1 MAALSG
7 MAVCLIERIAHS
19 AVLHSAN
26 ERFTSNRLDFRQ
38 GQPMAGLKLD
48 DVLTDLEFTT
58 DRGIC
63 RLINEA
69 KNAEFLLGFDRG
81 LRELVVYT
89 PPGRGDVISLE
100 PYTQTTD
107 AINLQAR
114 GVAGGCESWGTA
126 QDAFV
131 ITMETRG

>member
-1 MAALSG
+1 MYCANLVPHSRYPTSAARNSG
-7 MAVCLIERIAHS
+7 SSGNAASS
-19 AVLHSAN
+19 AA
-26 ERFTSNRLDFRQ
+26 
-38 GQPMAGLKLD
+38 
-48 DVLTDLEFTT
+48 
-58 DRGIC
+58 

-69 KNAEFLLGFDRG
+69 KNTEFLLGLDRG
-81 LRELVVYT
+81 FRELVVYT

-100 PYTQTTD
+100 PYTQTID

-114 GVAGGCESWGTA
+114 GVAAGLRILGHGA

>member
-1 MAALSG
+1 
-7 MAVCLIERIAHS
+7 
-19 AVLHSAN
+19 
-26 ERFTSNRLDFRQ
+26 
-38 GQPMAGLKLD
+38 MAGLKLD
-48 DVLTDLEFTT
+48 AVLTDLEFTT

-81 LRELVVYT
+81 FRELVVYT

-114 GVAGGCESWGTA
+114 GVAGGCESWDTA

>member
-1 MAALSG
+1 MTVTVSNPTAAELPYG
-7 MAVCLIERIAHS
+7 FGIHPY
-19 AVLHSAN
+19 
-26 ERFTSNRLDFRQ
+26 FRLPFAPGGRPD
-38 GQPMAGLKLD
+38 
-48 DVLTDLEFTT
+48 

-69 KNAEFLLGFDRG
+69 KNAEFLLDFDRG
-81 LRELVVYT
+81 FRELVVYT
-89 PPGRGDVISLE
+89 LPDRGDVISHE

-114 GVAGGCESWGTA
+114 GVAAGLRILGHGA

>member
-1 MAALSG
+1 MG
-7 MAVCLIERIAHS
+7 HRIGT
-19 AVLHSAN
+19 
-26 ERFTSNRLDFRQ
+26 E
-38 GQPMAGLKLD
+38 LKLD

-63 RLINEA
+63 RLIDEA

-81 LRELVVYT
+81 FRELVVYT
-89 PPGRGDVISLE
+89 PPCQGDVISLE
-100 PYTQTTD
+100 PYTQTTV

-114 GVAGGCESWGTA
+114 GVAAGLQILGHGA